1 MRFGLILN
9 GGNRVEQPRDEA
21 MADLLAKARTAQRCG
36 FHSLW
41 VGPGYLHNG
50 MPLTDALQAIERFGR
65 EVLPRFATA

>member
-1 MRFGLILN
+1 
-9 GGNRVEQPRDEA
+9 

-50 MPLTDALQAIERFGR
+50 MPLTDALQAISASGARCCR
-65 EVLPRFATA
+65 ALPLPSDRGA